1 MMKLKHLVITLSVG
15 LALLA
20 QAVPARAASLAQ
32 TQSPAI
38 TLSRVAIELWPEYD
52 RPTMLVQIS
61 GTLDPGVALPAQVVV
76 RLPAASGG
84 PLAVAT
90 RTATGSLL
98 NTPYTTTV
106 SGDQILVT
114 LQADVADFHVE
125 YYDPTLAITGTA
137 RAFTFNWTTEYA
149 VTAASVR
156 VQAPVDSSQLTGDP
170 ALAAA
175 GVGDDGLNYYAASLG
190 ALKAGQ
196 PVSLRLTYVKSSSTL
211 SSTQVAANT
220 ANVTQAAPAAS
231 PASPAPAL
239 TFASPWLWGA
249 VGALLVVV
257 GVAVW
262 ALWQMRVSPER
273 EPRVSSRRRRAVRA
287 SRAQRG
293 SLPADL
299 SPSEPATSFCTQCG
313 QRLLPGDRFC
323 RKCGT
328 PIRD

>member
-1 MMKLKHLVITLSVG
+1 MRKLKRLVITLYIG
-15 LALLA
+15 LALLT
-20 QAVPARAASLAQ
+20 QAMPALAESLAQ
-32 TQSPAI
+32 TQSPAV
-38 TLSRVAIELWPEYD
+38 TLARVAIELWPEYD

-61 GTLDPGVALPAQVVV
+61 GTLDSSVALPTQVVV

-98 NTPYTTTV
+98 NAPYTTAV

-114 LQADVADFHVE
+114 LQADVADFHIE

-137 RAFTFNWTTEYA
+137 RTFAFNWTTDYA
-149 VTAASVR
+149 VTEASVR

-170 ALAAA
+170 PLAPA
-175 GVGDDGLNYYAASLG
+175 GIGDDGLNYYTAPLG

-196 PVSLRLTYVKSSSTL
+196 QVSLRLTYAKSSSTL
-211 SSTQVAANT
+211 SSTRVAANT
-220 ANVTQAAPAAS
+220 ASAAQAAPT
-231 PASPAPAL
+231 ASPAPAL
-239 TFASPWLWGA
+239 TFASPWLWGG

-257 GVAVW
+257 GVVVW
-262 ALWQMRVSPER
+262 ALWQMRASQQR
-273 EPRVSSRRRRAVRA
+273 EQRVSSRRRRPVRA

-293 SLPADL
+293 GLLADSSL
-299 SPSEPATSFCTQCG
+299 SEPAASFCTQCG
-313 QRLLPGDRFC
+313 QALLPGDRFC

-328 PIRD
+328 PIRE